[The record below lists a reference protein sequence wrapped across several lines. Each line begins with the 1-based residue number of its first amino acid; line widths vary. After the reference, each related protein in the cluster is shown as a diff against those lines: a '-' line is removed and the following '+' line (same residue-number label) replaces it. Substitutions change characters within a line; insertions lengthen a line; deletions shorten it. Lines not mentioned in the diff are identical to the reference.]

1 MAINNKPSKDIDYL
15 KIGDSEIIKLDSSS
29 IKNVSSLNALGPI
42 DYLLDNER
50 FKEYKNKNTITIR
63 SLAKN

>member
-1 MAINNKPSKDIDYL
+1 MQPNKKPSKDIDYL
-15 KIGDSEIIKLDSSS
+15 KIGESENIKLDSGQIKS
-29 IKNVSSLNALGPI
+29 IASLSALGPI

-63 SLAKN
+63 SLTKN